1 MSFENLSFGRI
12 IQTVVLIWIVSL
24 ILGLMSSCLLVTTM
38 PQDMIKRFSTL
49 LDMVGNSNTTPDQL
63 NAEVES
69 ITHDYGSELN
79 LQYGVQWGIATL
91 ATLWFARRAARRA
104 ATPAQAT
111 GTGLLIGLGVAFTYG
126 LACVILS
133 LAVIIMRLLFFGLFI
148 AAGVVGGRLAG
159 SDLEPDTKPKR
170 EPSTPFAPTPGFG
183 GTAPPGTRPETYF
196 NMGVQAALGGRREE
210 ARQHFTR
217 VLQMQPRST
226 AAWLQLANLADTP
239 EQAWNYVQQA
249 RSINPTDPDVMHAVD
264 VIWPKVA
271 ASAQQSAPP
280 RVQPPYTGGAQDD
293 PDIPRTTLPKG
304 DDSDTSTPPQPP
316 DISPPSDSDN
326 AGDDQSS
333 G

>member
-24 ILGLMSSCLLVTTM
+24 ILSLVGSCLLLTTM
-38 PQDMIKRFSTL
+38 PQDMIKRFSNL
-49 LDMVGNSNTTPDQL
+49 LDMVGNQNTTPEQL
-63 NAEVES
+63 NAEVTS
-69 ITHDYGSELN
+69 ITHDYGPELN
-79 LQYGVQWGIATL
+79 LQYGVQWGITTL
-91 ATLWFARRAARRA
+91 VTLWFARRAARRA
-104 ATPAQAT
+104 ATPAQAA
-111 GTGLLIGLGVAFTYG
+111 GTGLVIGLGVAFTYG
-126 LACVILS
+126 VACVMLS

-148 AAGVVGGRLAG
+148 AAGAVGGRLAG
-159 SDLEPDTKPKR
+159 SDLEPDVKPKH
-170 EPSTPFAPTPGFG
+170 EPLAPFAPTPGFG
-183 GTAPPGTRPETYF
+183 GAPTPGARPETYF